1 MSAFLGPIHYK
12 MYGKVS
18 LQEELIAALGE
29 AAVKEGWRTQEQL
42 DADGIGQKMPPLE
55 DVIDLDN
62 IHGSLQGMIDKT
74 EGRLADLAGD
84 LLKEHPSGKD
94 TLEQAAYHVGEKH
107 AVDADAN
114 AEDAW
119 HHLNSLLLDGMPC
132 DRVVQVTEIGPKRTA
147 WEQTE
152 DLHQAYWSDEDRD
165 VSDYYAL
172 RKALIRGMLSQTGCR
187 FTDSEDHHYVI
198 EK

>member
-29 AAVKEGWRTQEQL
+29 AAVKEGWRTQDQL
-42 DADGIGQKMPPLE
+42 DADRIGQKMPPLDE
-55 DVIDLDN
+55 VIDLDN
-62 IHGSLQGMIDKT
+62 IHGSLQGMIDRT
-74 EGRLADLAGD
+74 ERRLAEFAGD
-84 LLKEHPSGKD
+84 LLKEHPSGKE
-94 TLEQAAYHVGEKH
+94 TLKQAAYGVGEKH
-107 AVDADAN
+107 AADADSN

-119 HHLNSLLLDGMPC
+119 HHLNGLLLDGMPC
-132 DRVVQVTEIGPKRTA
+132 DRVIQVTEIGPKRTA

-152 DLHQAYWSDEDRD
+152 DLHKNYWSDEGRD

-172 RKALIRGMLSQTGCR
+172 RDALTRGILSQTGCS
-187 FTDSEDHHYVI
+187 FTASDDHHYVI